1 MSGAS
6 PAWIGVDVADGHM
19 HLWVHDPRGDVL
31 AQADGP
37 VAALPA
43 EDGFV
48 AALTD
53 LLSPYLSDQQRLPVI
68 LAGLPALPASSLRPI
83 PAEPLGGVLALD
95 SSRLLARARHGQ
107 SGKASEKRVTYPN

>member
-1 MSGAS
+1 
-6 PAWIGVDVADGHM
+6 M

-68 LAGLPALPASSLRPI
+68 VAWIMHPQMHMPI
-83 PAEPLGGVLALD
+83 RDIDPDPRGACTAH
-95 SSRLLARARHGQ
+95 ARGPV
-107 SGKASEKRVTYPN
+107 KRGMVK

>member
-1 MSGAS
+1 MSAAS

-68 LAGLPALPASSLRPI
+68 LAGLPPCPPAACAPFRQSPWAGCLP
-83 PAEPLGGVLALD
+83 
-95 SSRLLARARHGQ
+95 
-107 SGKASEKRVTYPN
+107 

>member
-48 AALTD
+48 A
-53 LLSPYLSDQQRLPVI
+53 
-68 LAGLPALPASSLRPI
+68 
-83 PAEPLGGVLALD
+83 
-95 SSRLLARARHGQ
+95 
-107 SGKASEKRVTYPN
+107 